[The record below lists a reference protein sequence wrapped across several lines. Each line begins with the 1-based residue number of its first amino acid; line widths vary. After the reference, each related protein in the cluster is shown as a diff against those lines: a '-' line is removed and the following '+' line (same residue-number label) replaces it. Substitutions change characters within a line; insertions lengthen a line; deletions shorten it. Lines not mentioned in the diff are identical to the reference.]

1 MSSKDKELVP
11 DLIRN
16 TINKLNNTIH
26 QKNDYIKV
34 LENKVQE
41 LETENYWFRKNA
53 NIDKDDEIQIEII
66 DESGNPTTEEVV
78 DTTNVEEG
86 LKNMGLDTPEAIEE
100 LSDLLDEV
108 FKKQDDDADEG

>member
-1 MSSKDKELVP
+1 MSSDELVP
-11 DLIRN
+11 KLVRD
-16 TINKLNNTIH
+16 TINQLNKTIH

-53 NIDKDDEIQIEII
+53 NIDKDDEIQIEIV
-66 DESGNPTTEEVV
+66 DESGNPTTEE
-78 DTTNVEEG
+78 DTTHNVEEG
-86 LKNMGLDTPEAIEE
+86 LKNMGLDSPEALEE

-108 FKKQDDDADEG
+108 FKDKDDDADEG